1 MAERREMGSLEAE
14 VLAQLWAAGRPA
26 TPAEVLDALGD
37 DLAYT
42 TVTTILTRL
51 LAKGLVE
58 RTPAGRG
65 FAYRPAMSE
74 ADLAAQRMRSTL
86 DTTRDREAA
95 LSRFVGTLSEDD
107 EAALRRILG
116 E

>member
-14 VLAQLWAAGRPA
+14 VLAQLWAAGRPV
-26 TPAEVLDALGD
+26 TPAEVLDALGEQ
-37 DLAYT
+37 LAYT

-51 LAKGLVE
+51 QAKGLVE
-58 RTPAGRG
+58 RSPVGRR
-65 FAYRPAMSE
+65 FAYRPALSE

-86 DTTRDREAA
+86 DTARDREAA
-95 LSRFVGTLSEDD
+95 LSRFVGTLSDDD

-116 E
+116 A